1 MTFQN
6 KTAPNLVWMDLEMSG
21 LNPEHDV
28 ILEIA
33 TVVTDANLKIL
44 GKGPVIAIH
53 QPENILNGM
62 DDWNIRHHTQSGR
75 RLLKEKNHH
84 PIRMMSLK

>member
-62 DDWNIRHHTQSGR
+62 DD
-75 RLLKEKNHH
+75 
-84 PIRMMSLK
+84 

>member
-1 MTFQN
+1 
-6 KTAPNLVWMDLEMSG
+6 MDLEMSG

-53 QPENILNGM
+53 QPEKALCRKITLHV
-62 DDWNIRHHTQSGR
+62 WFLLSG
-75 RLLKEKNHH
+75 K
-84 PIRMMSLK
+84 